1 MADEGLREF
10 VREVLRRHER
20 ATDAMIARLE
30 EQRVALVGLQGEI
43 ADQRK
48 QIQANTQ
55 TVLSVLDRLN

>member
-10 VREVLRRHER
+10 IREMLRGHER

-48 QIQANTQ
+48 QIQAETQ
-55 TVLSVLDRLN
+55 AMLSVLDRFN